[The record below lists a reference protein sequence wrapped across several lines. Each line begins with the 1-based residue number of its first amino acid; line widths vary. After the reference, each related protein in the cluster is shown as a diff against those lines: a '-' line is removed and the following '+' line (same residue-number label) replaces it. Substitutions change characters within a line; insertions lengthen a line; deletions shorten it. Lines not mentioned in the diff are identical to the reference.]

1 MTCQWHCAIP
11 AKQRDHFVLLS
22 ALERWWFYQLW
33 TLWSSFKVLRTIR
46 ASAAPGA
53 VGLCP
58 GSFAACL
65 VVHYSPSNNVLHAS
79 SKNIIVRSFPMRPT
93 LPLVG
98 KKVSVCPK
106 KRRISDYRG
115 RIKKWIAFPL
125 CILEV
130 HLSMLVV
137 DRLADVIE
145 RAWNI
150 PLWWDEGS
158 RAIHAIFVPYFCM
171 SKRHRHLHG
180 KGKKHSSA

>member
-1 MTCQWHCAIP
+1 MNIFKWQKELYFLPVIEKKKKKFGIHYITRL
-11 AKQRDHFVLLS
+11 KSSNDMSV
-22 ALERWWFYQLW
+22 
-33 TLWSSFKVLRTIR
+33 TLCNSCKTKRPLCSIICIRKMVILPIMDIMIKLQSVKTIR

-115 RIKKWIAFPL
+115 RISKSESLFL
-125 CILEV
+125 
-130 HLSMLVV
+130 
-137 DRLADVIE
+137 
-145 RAWNI
+145 
-150 PLWWDEGS
+150 
-158 RAIHAIFVPYFCM
+158 FVYWKYIYQC
-171 SKRHRHLHG
+171 
-180 KGKKHSSA
+180 

>member
-1 MTCQWHCAIP
+1 MNIFKWQKELYFLPVIEKKKKSLAFIISPDWRAVMTCQWHCAIP

-65 VVHYSPSNNVLHAS
+65 VVHYSPSNNVLHVS

-115 RIKKWIAFPL
+115 RISKSKSLFL
-125 CILEV
+125 
-130 HLSMLVV
+130 
-137 DRLADVIE
+137 
-145 RAWNI
+145 
-150 PLWWDEGS
+150 
-158 RAIHAIFVPYFCM
+158 FVYWKYIYQC
-171 SKRHRHLHG
+171 
-180 KGKKHSSA
+180 